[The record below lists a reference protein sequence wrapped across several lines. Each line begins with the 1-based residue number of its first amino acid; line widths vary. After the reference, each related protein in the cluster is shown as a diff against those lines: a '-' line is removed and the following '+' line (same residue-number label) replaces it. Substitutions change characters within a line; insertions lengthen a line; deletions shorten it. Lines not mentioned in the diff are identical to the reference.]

1 LSSLENLPFVPGEYE
16 NYIRWARKR
25 TSGKWSDVASSRQ
38 PFQRATGAT
47 V

>member
-25 TSGKWSDVASSRQ
+25 TSGKWSDVASNRQ
-38 PFQRATGAT
+38 PFQPTTRPT